1 MRRALSIIFMASLFC
16 VIFSC
21 KVKEDID
28 YMKNI
33 EQTAIQTSIQTSTST
48 IQPGDQLVI
57 SVSAKDNDVVR
68 PFNQNYSA
76 SDISQFSLPSSN
88 LPMQAQTSYTGPT
101 YLVDS
106 KGDILFPVI
115 GVMNT
120 TNKKIEEFRDELQ
133 DRLKQYVKNPGVTVR
148 NTNFKVTV
156 LGEVNKAGTYV
167 IPDGQ
172 PTTILSVLGMAGDL
186 TIYGLRKTV
195 LVVRNIDGK
204 TTSHYID
211 LTSAEFFNS
220 PFYYVKQ
227 NDVIYVSP
235 NNTKKNSSSFGP
247 QAGIFI
253 SIASVVVGLLA
264 LLFR

>member
-1 MRRALSIIFMASLFC
+1 MRRALSIVFMASLFC
-16 VIFSC
+16 IIFSC

-33 EQTAIQTSIQTSTST
+33 EQTAIQTSIQTSNFT

-57 SVSAKDNDVVR
+57 TVSAKDNDVVK
-68 PFNQNYSA
+68 PFNQNYS
-76 SDISQFSLPSSN
+76 SGEVSQFSLSSSN
-88 LPMQAQTSYTGPT
+88 LPMQAQSSVSGPT

-106 KGDILFPVI
+106 KGDILFPII
-115 GVMNT
+115 GKLNT
-120 TNKKIEEFRDELQ
+120 NGKTIEQLRDEVKE
-133 DRLKQYVKNPGVTVR
+133 RLKQYVKDPGVIIR

-156 LGEVNKAGTYV
+156 LGEVSRPGTYV

-172 PTTILSVLGMAGDL
+172 SMTVLGVLGMAGDL
-186 TIYGLRKTV
+186 TIYGQRKNV
-195 LVVRNIDGK
+195 LVIRNVDGN
-204 TTSHYID
+204 TTKQYID
-211 LTSAEFFNS
+211 LTNAELINS
-220 PFYYVKQ
+220 PFYYIKQ

-235 NNTKKNSSSFGP
+235 NNTKKNSSAFGP

>member
-16 VIFSC
+16 LIFSC

-33 EQTAIQTSIQTSTST
+33 EQTAIQTSIQTSTFT
-48 IQPGDQLVI
+48 IQPGDQLMI
-57 SVSAKDNDVVR
+57 SVTAKDNDVVK
-68 PFNQNYSA
+68 PFNQNYSS
-76 SDISQFSLPSSN
+76 SDISQYSLPSSN
-88 LPMQAQTSYTGPT
+88 LPVQGQLSVTGPS

-106 KGDILFPVI
+106 KGNIQYPIL
-115 GVMNT
+115 GELST
-120 TNKKIEEFRDELQ
+120 SGKTIEQFRDMLRE
-133 DRLKQYVKNPGVTVR
+133 RLKQYVKDPGVNVK

-156 LGEVNKAGTYV
+156 LGEVNKTGTYL

-172 PTTILSVLGMAGDL
+172 SMTILGMLGMAGDL
-186 TIYGLRKTV
+186 TIYGQRKNL
-195 LVVRNIDGK
+195 LVIRNIDGN
-204 TTSHYID
+204 TTKEYID
-211 LTSAEFFNS
+211 LTNAELINS

-235 NNTKKNSSSFGP
+235 NNTRKNSSVYGP
-247 QAGIFI
+247 QTGIFI

>member
-1 MRRALSIIFMASLFC
+1 MRRALSIVFMASLFC

-33 EQTAIQTSIQTSTST
+33 EQTAIKTSIQTSTFT
-48 IQPGDQLVI
+48 IQPGDQLMI
-57 SVSAKDNDVVR
+57 SVTAKDNDVVK
-68 PFNQNYSA
+68 PFNQNYSS
-76 SDISQFSLPSSN
+76 SDISQFSLSSTN
-88 LPMQAQTSYTGPT
+88 LPVQGQSSFSGPS

-106 KGDILFPVI
+106 KGNIQYPILGDLNTNGKTIEQFRDIL
-115 GVMNT
+115 
-120 TNKKIEEFRDELQ
+120 KE
-133 DRLKQYVKNPGVTVR
+133 RLKQYVKDPGVNVR

-156 LGEVNKAGTYV
+156 LGEVNKTGTYL

-172 PTTILSVLGMAGDL
+172 SMTILGILGMAGDL
-186 TIYGLRKTV
+186 TIYGQRKNV
-195 LVVRNIDGK
+195 LMIRNVDGA
-204 TTSHYID
+204 TTKEYID
-211 LTSAEFFNS
+211 LTDAEFINS
-220 PFYYVKQ
+220 PYYYVKQ
-227 NDVIYVSP
+227 NDVIYVTP
-235 NNTKKNSSSFGP
+235 NNTRKNSSAYGP